1 MNSELYHFGVKGMKW
16 GVRRAERKAARK
28 TKKAQKKWDK
38 NISRNWW
45 KAYNDAADYS
55 NENFIDKLNK
65 KYEKYDWTK
74 NDENTKKAYKAYVT
88 EYANGFNSILE
99 KSYRDTFGDRPSDPD
114 AIRKLPFYQ
123 DANTLYKSWENA

>member
-38 NISRNWW
+38 NTSRNWW

-55 NENFIDKLNK
+55 NKNFIDKLNK

-88 EYANGFNSILE
+88 EYANGFNSILVVL
-99 KSYRDTFGDRPSDPD
+99 GP
-114 AIRKLPFYQ
+114 IVL
-123 DANTLYKSWENA
+123 LYKSWENA

>member
-1 MNSELYHFGVKGMKW
+1 MGRTT
-16 GVRRAERKAARK
+16 RRTEAARK

-38 NISRNWW
+38 NTSRNWW

-55 NENFIDKLNK
+55 NKNFIDKLNK
-65 KYEKYDWTK
+65 KYDWTK

-114 AIRKLPFYQ
+114 AIQKLPFYQ
-123 DANTLYKSWENA
+123 DANALYKSWENA

>member
-38 NISRNWW
+38 NTSRNWW

-55 NENFIDKLNK
+55 NKNFIDKLNK